1 MGEALSYGTGEVGE
15 PPKLFRGG
23 GGAGKTLRS
32 PGRRQE
38 SGGGGVGGWRA
49 LVGELLWRRST
60 GERGCWGV
68 LGGTGKHVEGEGHWK
83 VMRAGRLNL
92 WP

>member
-1 MGEALSYGTGEVGE
+1 M
-15 PPKLFRGG
+15 
-23 GGAGKTLRS
+23 
-32 PGRRQE
+32 
-38 SGGGGVGGWRA
+38 GGWRA